1 MNVEYVIE
9 NWFYFLLI
17 AIFIIGSLYFFIKA
31 EKLLIQ
37 NENNNECNN
46 NFDKTQNEDLTYMN
60 LGAVSC

>member
-46 NFDKTQNEDLTYMN
+46 NFDKTQNEDLTYIN